1 MLIDVSANPTTLIT
15 ATVAVFLGG
24 ALGGLA
30 RWALSQIPADRV
42 GTFAANMAGATIL
55 GFVAGAPE
63 VWQLAAGVG
72 FAGALSTWST
82 LAKEI
87 GELIKTKNYGEAA
100 RYVAWTAVLGIVS
113 AYFGLMWGARGF
125 A

>member
-1 MLIDVSANPTTLIT
+1 MLIDVSAYPTNLIT

-24 ALGGLA
+24 VLGGLA
-30 RWALSQIPADRV
+30 RWALSRIPAERV

-55 GFVAGAPE
+55 GFVAAAPE
-63 VWQLAAGVG
+63 MWQLAAGAG

-87 GELIKTKNYGEAA
+87 GELIKSKKHVEAA
-100 RYVAWTAVLGIVS
+100 RYVAWTAALGIVS

>member
-24 ALGGLA
+24 VLGGLA
-30 RWALSQIPADRV
+30 RWALSRIPAERV

-55 GFVAGAPE
+55 GFVAAAPD

-87 GELIKTKNYGEAA
+87 GELINAKKYGEAA
-100 RYVAWTAVLGIVS
+100 RYIAWTAALGIVS